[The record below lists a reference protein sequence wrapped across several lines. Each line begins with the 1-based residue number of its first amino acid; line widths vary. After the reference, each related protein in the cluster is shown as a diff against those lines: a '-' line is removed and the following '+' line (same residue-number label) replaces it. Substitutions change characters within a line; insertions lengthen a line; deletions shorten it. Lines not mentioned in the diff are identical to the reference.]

1 MFQVM
6 CERCFAVMDLP
17 TQAPPEGCTE
27 CGSSARWV
35 GPYIPESRIM
45 GVELP
50 ESVPESPFYAGASAA
65 PQEQLP
71 ADR

>member
-6 CERCFAVMDLP
+6 CESCFAVQDLP
-17 TQAPPEGCTE
+17 TEAPPGGCST
-27 CGSSARWV
+27 CGSAAHWV
-35 GPYIPESRIM
+35 GPYVPESRIM
-45 GVELP
+45 GAELP

-65 PQEQLP
+65 PEEPLP